1 MTALEVKAGTQGK
14 VIKDG
19 REWRGENFKDHAV
32 TKDLLFFAEDIA
44 IDPLGNLSPVGGV
57 TIGGAWAKA
66 GWYGFRRDGWVLMVP
81 FSDVIAA

>member
-1 MTALEVKAGTQGK
+1 MIALEVKAGTQGK

-19 REWRGENFKDHAV
+19 REWRGENFKDHTV

-44 IDPLGNLSPVGGV
+44 IDPLGNLSPVDGV
-57 TIGGAWAKA
+57 TVGGAWAKA

-81 FSDVIAA
+81 FSDVITA